1 MGGNVLEITDQNFA
15 KETQGSDKP
24 VLIDFWASWCGPCRM
39 IAPVL
44 DEIAKEFAGKIKVGK
59 LNVDENSD
67 IPTQLGIMNI
77 PTLVIFK
84 DGEEIDRMVGV
95 MSKKELQDKINRALN
110 E

>member
-1 MGGNVLEITDQNFA
+1 LEITDQNFA